1 MDKEINT
8 AEQDNIREKDIDL
21 EKEVF
26 SYFDEWKQLPLQ
38 RGITVLSEKNHK
50 SNIRAKLDVIQNE
63 FKIKLRSKIKEE

>member
-1 MDKEINT
+1 
-8 AEQDNIREKDIDL
+8 L